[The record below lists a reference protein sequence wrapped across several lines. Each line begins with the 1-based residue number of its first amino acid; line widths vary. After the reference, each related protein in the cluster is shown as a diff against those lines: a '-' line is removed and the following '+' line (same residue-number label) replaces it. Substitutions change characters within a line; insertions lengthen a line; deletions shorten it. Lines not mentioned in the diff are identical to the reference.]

1 MTTTLAGFHDH
12 VARID
17 LSTGTVNYEGI
28 DEDDARKYLGGR
40 GLGVKYVFDNG
51 HDVDPLS
58 PDNLLA
64 IMTGPLSGT
73 EVKMSGRLCAV
84 TKSPLTGTITDSHMG
99 GWAAAYMKWS
109 GFDALLIKGKADK
122 PVYLLC
128 ENGEVS
134 ISDAS
139 DLWGKDT
146 HEVHKVLLERHPG
159 RYVDVMAVGPAAEN
173 GVKYAGWI
181 NKDDRACGR
190 GGTGAV
196 GASKNLKAIVFVG
209 DKGNQPKPADRAAF
223 KEADKVTL
231 AAIMDEANITSPRK
245 GGLSVYGT
253 NVLMNISGS
262 IGGLPAWNSQKTSF
276 ISEDGEELYGKIS
289 GETIRETILVGDPT
303 CHACPVACK
312 IEVEVPTG
320 KYRVHM
326 ESVEYEPAWSL
337 GANCGNDNKEALAVM
352 IDQCN
357 RYGMDPIEIGNALG
371 MLMEATEKGYGNL
384 NGHGLQWGDADG
396 MIAMIEHISS
406 RTNEVAEA
414 LGEGTAAAA
423 ATFGHPELAM
433 AVKGQAIPAYD
444 PRGYKGMGIGY
455 ATSNRG
461 ACHLRAYTPAAELG
475 IMPFGSLKVD
485 PLEWK
490 GKGDLVKA
498 FQDFH
503 AVSDSFDICKF
514 SAFAEGADEYLSQYN
529 TFTGANLTTEEL
541 LQAGERVYNLER
553 YYNNLNGIGEGSDYL
568 PKRFLEEP
576 STMPGSEGQ
585 VCELDLMLEEYYA
598 ARGWENGVVPESKL
612 KELGIL

>member
-1 MTTTLAGFHDH
+1 MISLGGFVDR

-17 LSTGTVNYEGI
+17 LTTGSVSYEGI
-28 DEDDARKYLGGR
+28 NEEDARKYLGGR

-51 HDVDPLS
+51 PEVDPLS

-64 IMTGPLSGT
+64 IMTGPLTGT

-84 TKSPLTGTITDSHMG
+84 TKSPLTGTVTDSHMG

-109 GFDALLIKGKADK
+109 GFDALLIKGKADH
-122 PVYLLC
+122 PVYLVC
-128 ENGEVS
+128 EKGEVS
-134 ISDAS
+134 IHDAS
-139 DLWGKDT
+139 DLWGKTT
-146 HEVHKVLLERHPG
+146 HEVHEALLKKYPG
-159 RYVDVMAVGPAAEN
+159 RYVDVMAIGPAAEN
-173 GVKYAGWI
+173 GVNYAGWV

-190 GGTGAV
+190 GGTGRV
-196 GASKNLKAIVFVG
+196 GASKNLKAIVFIG
-209 DKGNQPKPADRAAF
+209 DKSAQPKPADRDAF
-223 KEADKVTL
+223 KEADKVAL

-276 ISEDGEELYGKIS
+276 ISEDGEELYEHIS
-289 GETIRETILVGDPT
+289 GESVREEILVGDPT

-312 IEVEVPTG
+312 IEVEVKEGPY
-320 KYRVHM
+320 KVHM
-326 ESVEYEPAWSL
+326 ESVEYESAWSL
-337 GANCGNDNKEALAVM
+337 GANCGTDNKAAIAVM

-357 RYGMDPIEIGNALG
+357 RFGMDTIEMGNVLSAF
-371 MLMEATEKGYGNL
+371 MEISQKGGFEGESL
-384 NGHGLQWGDADG
+384 AFGDADG
-396 MIAMIEHISS
+396 QIAMIERIAYAKDDLAK
-406 RTNEVAEA
+406 TLGKGAYGAAEA
-414 LGEGTAAAA
+414 LGY
-423 ATFGHPELAM
+423 PELAM
-433 AVKGQAIPAYD
+433 SVKGQGIPAYD

-475 IMPFGSLKVD
+475 VMPFGSLKVD

-490 GKGDLVKA
+490 GKGELVKA

-514 SAFAEGADEYLSQYN
+514 SAFAEGIEEYTSQYN
-529 TFTGANLTTEEL
+529 AVTGSNLSTDEL
-541 LQAGERVYNLER
+541 LKAGERVYNLER
-553 YYNNLNGIGEGSDYL
+553 HYNNLNGFREGSDYL

-576 STMPGSEGQ
+576 STMPGSKGHI
-585 VCELDLMLEEYYA
+585 CELEPMLEEYYA
-598 ARGWENGVVPESKL
+598 ARGWEKGVVPESKL